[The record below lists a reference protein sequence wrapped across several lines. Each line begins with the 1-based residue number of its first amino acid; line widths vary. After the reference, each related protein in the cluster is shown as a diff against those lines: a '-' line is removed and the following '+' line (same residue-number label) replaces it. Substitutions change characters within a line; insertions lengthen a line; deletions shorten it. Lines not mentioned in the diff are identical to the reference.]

1 MLEEMVVFVRAVVM
15 IIQPLPVRDVPLIT
29 IATSITITITTLLLI
44 MVTIWVGVL
53 PPFPTQGSARGPTH
67 SFHHSGNVCDNMLSI
82 NIYKYKYK

>member
-1 MLEEMVVFVRAVVM
+1 MLKEMVVFVRAVV

-29 IATSITITITTLLLI
+29 IATSITITTLLLI

-67 SFHHSGNVCDNMLSI
+67 SFHHSGNICDNMLSI
-82 NIYKYKYK
+82 NI

>member
-29 IATSITITITTLLLI
+29 IATSIIITITTLTLLLI

-67 SFHHSGNVCDNMLSI
+67 SFHHSGNICDNMLSI
-82 NIYKYKYK
+82 NI

>member
-1 MLEEMVVFVRAVVM
+1 MLKEMVVFVRAVV

-29 IATSITITITTLLLI
+29 IATSITITTLLLI

-67 SFHHSGNVCDNMLSI
+67 SFHHSGNICDNMLSI
-82 NIYKYKYK
+82 NIYKYK